1 MTFFGRRLR
10 LVGEI
15 HANDNYKHWIKWFN
29 WKVIRNWS
37 GLSIYSGCFRGVC
50 LEYQSVIFMVTKVL
64 FVYSIGE
71 ICMLQS
77 VHVHIDVFANSS
89 MSSLWPSPIFLR
101 SFISLNGSRH
111 CCRNSNTCAALL
123 GIIPCERNSCFISRF
138 ISRNITK
145 ISKNT
150 MKQKKTWKTLN
161 RRAESNIKLTEF
173 HSLELNSKEAY
184 LKLQELLPE
193 HSTQQFLSI
202 FIQKRPKTTSQAYI
216 IISYEP
222 IMHVAWW

>member
-1 MTFFGRRLR
+1 
-10 LVGEI
+10 
-15 HANDNYKHWIKWFN
+15 
-29 WKVIRNWS
+29 
-37 GLSIYSGCFRGVC
+37 
-50 LEYQSVIFMVTKVL
+50 
-64 FVYSIGE
+64 
-71 ICMLQS
+71 
-77 VHVHIDVFANSS
+77 
-89 MSSLWPSPIFLR
+89 
-101 SFISLNGSRH
+101 
-111 CCRNSNTCAALL
+111 
-123 GIIPCERNSCFISRF
+123 
-138 ISRNITK
+138 
-145 ISKNT
+145 

-222 IMHVAWW
+222 IMHVAW